1 MCLTCTLIN
10 PFAGDWLHESASA
23 RILNESDLPGGDA
36 GDEPEQAVQLVAG
49 DTFHG
54 SIGALGDWDWFRVE
68 YEAGVTY
75 SVTLTPGTLTDPY
88 IHLYDETGTQ
98 IQVIDYFFE
107 GGTEYFTFTATESG
121 TGYIVADSYYNTA
134 EGMETGFVDTGTYTL
149 YVTIGGPMIEPSTNP
164 LEAITWNYTAPSII
178 NVYFAPGNVTFDD
191 GLRDPQL
198 TGEWDA
204 VEMEQA
210 RRAFDRFEAV
220 ANVTF
225 TFVTDPNEAD
235 FFMVESSAATTG
247 GAVGYWGVGGGEV
260 TLDGSSHVVDG
271 WGVLFNTDA
280 TWTHERIQ
288 PGSFG
293 FFALIHE
300 IGHGLG
306 LAHPHDSGGGSRIM
320 NGVTAPFHSLGEFD
334 LNQGINT
341 MMSYNPTWDTA
352 PHGPST
358 FFAYGFAGTPMA
370 FDIAVLQ
377 EKYGA
382 NLSTNTGDETY
393 VLPDTNGSGT
403 FYSAIWDAGGDDT
416 IRHNGNTAAVI
427 DLRAAPLTYAPNGGG
442 YVSFVAG
449 IHGGFT
455 IAAGVVIEA
464 ASGGAGDDTITGNE
478 WANTLLGNRG
488 HDSLSGG
495 DGDDTLDGGWHNDCL
510 SGDGGNDL
518 LSGGA
523 GFDTLD
529 GGDGDDSLS
538 GGEQADILLGA
549 AGNDTLAGDD
559 GNDRLFGGSG
569 SDRLQGGE
577 GADLLL
583 GGIGNDTLEGG
594 LDGDRLF
601 GGADNDL
608 LHGGEADDF
617 LSGGTANDT
626 LFGEGGNDTLT
637 GDAGFDVLRG
647 GDGNDSLSGDA
658 QADNLFGDFGND
670 TLDGGAGFDRL
681 FAGAGND
688 LLLGGDGPDALFAG
702 AGNDTLVG
710 GDGDDRLS
718 GGSGFDRL
726 EGGAGDDEL
735 WGNFNWDIFVF
746 GDGHGQDTI
755 RDFDALNPWERIDL
769 SGITGLAGFDDYDA
783 FAASS
788 GAVTTTGG
796 GVLLATGGGNSILL
810 WGVDMA
816 DLDTSDF
823 IF

>member
-36 GDEPEQAVQLVAG
+36 GDGPEQAVQLVAG

-134 EGMETGFVDTGTYTL
+134 EGRETDFVDTGTYTL
-149 YVTIGGPMIEPSTNP
+149 YVTIGGPVIEPSTNP

-178 NVYFAPGNVTFDD
+178 NVYFVPGNVTFDD
-191 GLRDPQL
+191 DLRDPQL

-225 TFVTDPNEAD
+225 NVVTDPNEAD
-235 FFMVESSAATTG
+235 FFMVESSAATSG

-416 IRHNGNTAAVI
+416 IRHAGNTAAVI

-442 YVSFVAG
+442 YVSYVAG
-449 IHGGFT
+449 VHGGFT

-495 DGDDTLDGGWHNDCL
+495 DGDDTLDGGWHNDSL

-538 GGEQADILLGA
+538 GG
-549 AGNDTLAGDD
+549 
-559 GNDRLFGGSG
+559 F
-569 SDRLQGGE
+569 
-577 GADLLL
+577 
-583 GGIGNDTLEGG
+583 
-594 LDGDRLF
+594 
-601 GGADNDL
+601 
-608 LHGGEADDF
+608 
-617 LSGGTANDT
+617 
-626 LFGEGGNDTLT
+626 
-637 GDAGFDVLRG
+637 
-647 GDGNDSLSGDA
+647 GNDSLSGGT
-658 QADNLFGDFGND
+658 GDDSLDGGDRHDRLSGGDGQD
-670 TLDGGAGFDRL
+670 TLLGGAGFDIL
-681 FAGAGND
+681 QGEAGQDSLSGGEGND
-688 LLLGGDGPDALFAG
+688 RLWGGTGDDTLLGDE
-702 AGNDTLVG
+702 
-710 GDGDDRLS
+710 GDDRLFGGWDRDLLFGGAGDDHLDGGLQNDSLSGDVGNDMLIGGHGFDSLDGGEGDDSLS
-718 GGSGFDRL
+718 GGFGNDSL
-726 EGGAGDDEL
+726 EGGAGDDL
-735 WGNFNWDIFVF
+735 LDGGDRHDRLSGGDGQDTLIGGTGNDRLTGGADRDVFIFA
-746 GDGHGQDTI
+746 DGHG
-755 RDFDALNPWERIDL
+755 RDIITDFNARGAGDRVDL

>member
-1 MCLTCTLIN
+1 MCFTCTFIN
-10 PFAGDWLHESASA
+10 PFAGDWLHDSASA

-36 GDEPEQAVQLVAG
+36 GDGPEQAVQLFPG

-75 SVTLTPGTLTDPY
+75 SITMTPGTLTDPF

-98 IQVIDYFFE
+98 IQVIDNFFE
-107 GGTEYFTFTATESG
+107 GGTEYFTFTATASG
-121 TGYIVADSYYNTA
+121 TGYIVADSYFNTSD
-134 EGMETGFVDTGTYTL
+134 GRETGFVDTGTYTL
-149 YVTIGGPMIEPSTNP
+149 HVTIGEPVIVPSTNP
-164 LEAITWNYTAPSII
+164 LDAITWNYTAPSLI
-178 NVYFAPGNVTFDD
+178 NVYFAPGGVVFDD
-191 GLRDPQL
+191 GFETEHL
-198 TGEWDA
+198 TGDWDE
-204 VEMEQA
+204 VERLQA

-225 TFVTDPNEAD
+225 NVVTDPNEAD
-235 FFMVESSAATTG
+235 FFLVESSATATG
-247 GAVGYWGVGGGEV
+247 SAVGYWGVGGGEV
-260 TLDGSSHVVDG
+260 TLDGTSHALDG

-293 FFALIHE
+293 FFALMHE

-320 NGVTAPFHSLGEFD
+320 NGVTEPFNSFGEFD

-341 MMSYNPTWDTA
+341 MMSYNPAWDTA
-352 PHGPST
+352 PHGGST

-403 FYSAIWDAGGDDT
+403 FYAAIWDAGGDDT
-416 IRHNGNTAAVI
+416 IRHAGSTAAVI

-442 YVSFVAG
+442 YVSYVAG

-455 IAAGVVIEA
+455 IAAGVVIEN
-464 ASGGAGDDTITGNE
+464 ASGGSGDDLITGNE
-478 WANTLLGNRG
+478 WANRLLGNRG

-495 DGDDTLDGGWHNDCL
+495 DGDDTLDGGWHNDSL
-510 SGDGGNDL
+510 SGDGGDDL
-518 LSGGA
+518 LIGGA

-529 GGDGDDSLS
+529 GG
-538 GGEQADILLGA
+538 E
-549 AGNDTLAGDD
+549 GNDTLAGGHGNDSLSGGAGDD
-559 GNDRLFGGSG
+559 SLDGGDRHDRLSGGDGQDTLIGGAGFDVLRGEDGHDSLSGGAGNDRLWGGTGDDTLEGGEGEDRLFGGWDRDLLFG
-569 SDRLQGGE
+569 GAGDDRLDGGLQNDTLSGDAGNDTLIGGNGFDSLDGGE
-577 GADLLL
+577 GNDSLS
-583 GGIGNDTLEGG
+583 GGHGNDTLEGG
-594 LDGDRLF
+594 AGD
-601 GGADNDL
+601 DL
-608 LHGGEADDF
+608 
-617 LSGGTANDT
+617 
-626 LFGEGGNDTLT
+626 
-637 GDAGFDVLRG
+637 
-647 GDGNDSLSGDA
+647 
-658 QADNLFGDFGND
+658 
-670 TLDGGAGFDRL
+670 LDGGARH
-681 FAGAGND
+681 
-688 LLLGGDGPDALFAG
+688 
-702 AGNDTLVG
+702 
-710 GDGDDRLS
+710 DRLS
-718 GGSGFDRL
+718 GGEGQDTL
-726 EGGAGDDEL
+726 IGGAGNDRLTGGADQDV
-735 WGNFNWDIFVF
+735 FIFA
-746 GDGHGQDTI
+746 DGHGRDTI
-755 RDFDALNPWERIDL
+755 TDFDAVGAGDRIDL

-783 FAASS
+783 FAATS
-788 GAVTTTGG
+788 GAVTVTGS

-810 WGVDMA
+810 WGVQLA